1 MAKRSGVSVDSEN
14 INDDSDT
21 PVSKKRNRYM
31 HIDAMPCL
39 SSVNDVE
46 IFLLKVQNKR
56 LFGRL
61 NQNRRIEDELRKK
74 IDNLESHRIKDDALL
89 SLMSA
94 YLYQIQEELVML
106 KKRVSQTFPSPSH
119 QSISSIE
126 TEESILRL
134 CPNMKRNIIDDRLRE
149 TFERCTNMIRQ
160 IVGINSC
167 IDKKLEQVNSETKSN
182 AFHNERT
189 PPCSSSSFQSFSSES
204 RTEFDEANLLKESN
218 TFHEKPLHLQKC
230 LQELETKNRELSI
243 QNKVLQNEIA
253 LSENRLQ
260 QACVRVKDLED
271 ETEKLLVREEQTN
284 SRIAE
289 VNAQLRQAASKR
301 STVGKQLQ
309 QQPSTS
315 AIRNGPTDDGSR
327 RGDSNLQRSV
337 AENSEYEALAEQ
349 RLKEINTLTEQNKQ
363 SQRTIQMLRSKLEN
377 LDVDMVKQSPTYRNL
392 EVQFKLHLR
401 NSIQLKTIHGIVMT
415 EQAKVDNNMSLTT
428 EEQRTKKSPVVEQ
441 FEQNWRALKV
451 EEERLIAKQRRIE
464 IDEEYLRMKLRA
476 LDGRMQQ
483 MPNIMSVAESKLQ
496 KAKHEQKL
504 LKLKMSDVQA
514 ELNFTKE
521 ELERLRRLISSS
533 VVVPLSNADDVE
545 STLEKEES
553 LEPGEIDE
561 SDEDDEKFKDK
572 TLDEQVVELKK
583 QLRLSKRAI
592 ARCHA
597 AMDVYKTKSAE
608 NDDITVTTK
617 KLRMENSFLRAHI
630 RRIAKKIGVDRLE
643 FIKLADDMLSKQ
655 EVEIALLKTKLE
667 NKEGNMSTLYEE
679 IGTTGDALDQAL
691 SKNKTLADLISEKDN
706 AMLRMM
712 EKQLA
717 TSQQMRSLEG
727 EKKEL
732 AEMVRTLERQLQVQ
746 DADKEQL
753 LKKLSF
759 VESNLFRVVREG
771 QRVNELI
778 ANHRNEYVELQ
789 SNLLTSTQT
798 VKKLELSLE
807 TTRQDLTKHIE
818 LLENAQTE
826 ANRFRNTI
834 GQLEKKLR
842 RAYRGAEN
850 MKETT
855 VVDLQIRE
863 EQIFALKQKVLCA
876 LCKLNQLNRVLL
888 KCGHLFCHICIE
900 KLLKQRQ
907 RKCPSCMAL
916 FSQQDVKNVYI

>member
-1 MAKRSGVSVDSEN
+1 MAKRSGVSFGSVN
-14 INDDSDT
+14 INDDGDT
-21 PVSKKRNRYM
+21 LVSKKRSRYM
-31 HIDAMPCL
+31 HIDVMPCL

-46 IFLLKVQNKR
+46 IYLLKVQNKR
-56 LFGRL
+56 LFGRV

-74 IDNLESHRIKDDALL
+74 IDYLESHQMKDDALL
-89 SLMSA
+89 SLLSA
-94 YLYQIQEELVML
+94 YLYQIQEGLVML
-106 KKRVSQTFPSPSH
+106 LKHVSQTSSSYCH

-126 TEESILRL
+126 AEESILRL
-134 CPNMKRNIIDDRLRE
+134 FPNMKRNIIDDRLRE
-149 TFERCTNMIRQ
+149 AFERCMNMIRQ
-160 IVGINSC
+160 IDGINSC
-167 IDKKLEQVNSETKSN
+167 LDRKLDQVNSETKSN
-182 AFHNERT
+182 AFHSERT
-189 PPCSSSSFQSFSSES
+189 PPCSSSSSLSFSSER
-204 RTEFDEANLLKESN
+204 RTAFDEANLSKGSN
-218 TFHEKPLHLQKC
+218 TFHEKPFHLQKY
-230 LQELETKNRELSI
+230 LQELEAKNRELSL
-243 QNKVLQNEIA
+243 QNRVLQNEIA

-289 VNAQLRQAASKR
+289 VNAQLRQAAGKKS
-301 STVGKQLQ
+301 SVGKQLQ
-309 QQPSTS
+309 QQASTS
-315 AIRNGPTDDGSR
+315 VIRNGPTDDGGR
-327 RGDSNLQRSV
+327 RGDSNVQRSF

-363 SQRTIQMLRSKLEN
+363 SQRTIQMLRNKLEN
-377 LDVDMVKQSPTYRNL
+377 LDVDLVKQSPTYRDL

-401 NSIQLKTIHGIVMT
+401 DSIRLKAIHENVMN
-415 EQAKVDNNMSLTT
+415 EQAKVENMSLTT

-441 FEQNWRALKV
+441 LEQSWQVLKV
-451 EEERLIAKQRRIE
+451 EEEKLIAKQRRIE
-464 IDEEYLRMKLRA
+464 IDEEYLRMKLRS
-476 LDGRMQQ
+476 LDARMQQ

-521 ELERLRRLISSS
+521 ELERLRRLLSSS

-561 SDEDDEKFKDK
+561 SDEDDEKLRDK
-572 TLDEQVVELKK
+572 TIEEQVVELKK

-597 AMDVYKTKSAE
+597 AMDVYKAKSAE

-630 RRIAKKIGVDRLE
+630 RRMAKKIGVDRLE
-643 FIKLADDMLSKQ
+643 FIKLADDMLTKQ

-706 AMLRMM
+706 AMLKMM

-717 TSQQMRSLEG
+717 TSQAMRSLEG

-732 AEMVRTLERQLQVQ
+732 SEMVRTLERQLQVQ

-778 ANHRNEYVELQ
+778 ANHRNEYMELQ
-789 SNLLTSTQT
+789 SNLLISTQN
-798 VKKLELSLE
+798 VKRLESSLE
-807 TTRQDLTKHIE
+807 SSRQDLTKQIE

-850 MKETT
+850 IKETT

-888 KCGHLFCHICIE
+888 KCGHLFCDVCIDN
-900 KLLKQRQ
+900 LLKQRQ
-907 RKCPSCMAL
+907 RKCPNCMTI
-916 FSQQDVKNVYI
+916 FSHQDVRNVYF

>member
-1 MAKRSGVSVDSEN
+1 MAKRSGVSFGSVN
-14 INDDSDT
+14 INDDGDT
-21 PVSKKRNRYM
+21 LVSKKRSRYM
-31 HIDAMPCL
+31 HIDVMPCL

-46 IFLLKVQNKR
+46 IYLLKVQNKR
-56 LFGRL
+56 LFGRV

-74 IDNLESHRIKDDALL
+74 IDYLESHRMKDDALL
-89 SLMSA
+89 SLLSG

-106 KKRVSQTFPSPSH
+106 LKHVSKTSSSNCH
-119 QSISSIE
+119 ESINSIE
-126 TEESILRL
+126 AEESVLRL
-134 CPNMKRNIIDDRLRE
+134 FPNMKKNIIDDRLRE
-149 TFERCTNMIRQ
+149 AFERCMNMIRQ
-160 IVGINSC
+160 IGDINSC
-167 IDKKLEQVNSETKSN
+167 LDRKLDQVNSETKSN
-182 AFHNERT
+182 AFHSERT
-189 PPCSSSSFQSFSSES
+189 PPCSSSLSFSSEM
-204 RTEFDEANLLKESN
+204 RTAFDEANLSEKSN
-218 TFHEKPLHLQKC
+218 AFHEKCFHLQKC
-230 LQELETKNRELSI
+230 LEELEAKNRQLSL
-243 QNKVLQNEIA
+243 QNRVLQNEIA

-289 VNAQLRQAASKR
+289 VNAQLRQAAGKKS
-301 STVGKQLQ
+301 SVSKQLQ
-309 QQPSTS
+309 QQASTS
-315 AIRNGPTDDGSR
+315 VIRNGPTDDGGR
-327 RGDSNLQRSV
+327 RGDSNVQRSF

-363 SQRTIQMLRSKLEN
+363 SQRTIQMLRNKLEN
-377 LDVDMVKQSPTYRNL
+377 LDVDLVKQSPTYRDL

-401 NSIQLKTIHGIVMT
+401 DSIRLKAIHESVMN
-415 EQAKVDNNMSLTT
+415 EQAKVENNMSLTT

-441 FEQNWRALKV
+441 LEQSWQALKA
-451 EEERLIAKQRRIE
+451 EEEKLIAKQRRIE
-464 IDEEYLRMKLRA
+464 IDEEYLRMKLRT
-476 LDGRMQQ
+476 LDARMQQ

-514 ELNFTKE
+514 ELNFTRE
-521 ELERLRRLISSS
+521 ELERLRRLLSSS

-561 SDEDDEKFKDK
+561 SDEDDEKLRDK
-572 TLDEQVVELKK
+572 TVEEQVVELKK

-630 RRIAKKIGVDRLE
+630 RKMAKKIGVDRLE
-643 FIKLADDMLSKQ
+643 FIKLADDMLTKQ

-667 NKEGNMSTLYEE
+667 NKEGNMSTLYDE

-706 AMLRMM
+706 AMLKMM
-712 EKQLA
+712 ERQLA
-717 TSQQMRSLEG
+717 TSQAMRSLEG

-778 ANHRNEYVELQ
+778 ANHRNEYMELQ
-789 SNLLTSTQT
+789 SNLLTSTQN
-798 VKKLELSLE
+798 VKRLESSLE
-807 TTRQDLTKHIE
+807 TTRQDLTKQIE

-826 ANRFRNTI
+826 ANRFRSTI

-850 MKETT
+850 IKETT

-888 KCGHLFCHICIE
+888 KCGHLFCDVCIDN
-900 KLLKQRQ
+900 LLKQRQ
-907 RKCPSCMAL
+907 RKCPNCMTI
-916 FSQQDVKNVYI
+916 FSHQDVRNVYF

>member
-1 MAKRSGVSVDSEN
+1 MAKRSGVSFGSVN
-14 INDDSDT
+14 INDDGDT
-21 PVSKKRNRYM
+21 LVSKKRSRYM
-31 HIDAMPCL
+31 HIDVMPCL

-46 IFLLKVQNKR
+46 IYLLKVQNKR
-56 LFGRL
+56 LFGRV

-74 IDNLESHRIKDDALL
+74 IDYLESHRMKDDALL
-89 SLMSA
+89 SLLSG

-106 KKRVSQTFPSPSH
+106 LKHVSKTSSSNCH
-119 QSISSIE
+119 ESINSIE
-126 TEESILRL
+126 AEESVLRL
-134 CPNMKRNIIDDRLRE
+134 FPNMKKNIIDDRLRE
-149 TFERCTNMIRQ
+149 AFERCMNMIRQ
-160 IVGINSC
+160 IGDINSC
-167 IDKKLEQVNSETKSN
+167 LDRKLDQVNSETKSN
-182 AFHNERT
+182 AFHSERT
-189 PPCSSSSFQSFSSES
+189 PPCSSS
-204 RTEFDEANLLKESN
+204 
-218 TFHEKPLHLQKC
+218 
-230 LQELETKNRELSI
+230 LS
-243 QNKVLQNEIA
+243 VLQNEIA

-289 VNAQLRQAASKR
+289 VNAQLRQAAGKKS
-301 STVGKQLQ
+301 SVSKQLQ
-309 QQPSTS
+309 QQASTS
-315 AIRNGPTDDGSR
+315 VIRNGPTDDGGR
-327 RGDSNLQRSV
+327 RGDSNVQRSF

-363 SQRTIQMLRSKLEN
+363 SQRTIQMLRNKLEN
-377 LDVDMVKQSPTYRNL
+377 LDVDLVKQSPTYRDL

-401 NSIQLKTIHGIVMT
+401 DSIRLKAIHESVMN
-415 EQAKVDNNMSLTT
+415 EQAKVENNMSLTT

-441 FEQNWRALKV
+441 LEQSWQALKA
-451 EEERLIAKQRRIE
+451 EEEKLIAKQRRIE
-464 IDEEYLRMKLRA
+464 IDEEYLRMKLRT
-476 LDGRMQQ
+476 LDARMQQ

-514 ELNFTKE
+514 ELNFTRE
-521 ELERLRRLISSS
+521 ELERLRRLLSSS

-561 SDEDDEKFKDK
+561 SDEDDEKLRDK
-572 TLDEQVVELKK
+572 TVEEQVVELKK

-630 RRIAKKIGVDRLE
+630 RKMAKKIGVDRLE
-643 FIKLADDMLSKQ
+643 FIKLADDMLTKQ

-667 NKEGNMSTLYEE
+667 NKEGNMSTLYDE

-706 AMLRMM
+706 AMLKMM
-712 EKQLA
+712 ERQLA
-717 TSQQMRSLEG
+717 TSQAMRSLEG

-778 ANHRNEYVELQ
+778 ANHRNEYMELQ
-789 SNLLTSTQT
+789 SNLLTSTQN
-798 VKKLELSLE
+798 VKRLESSLE
-807 TTRQDLTKHIE
+807 TTRQDLTKQIE

-826 ANRFRNTI
+826 ANRFRSTI

-850 MKETT
+850 IKETT

-888 KCGHLFCHICIE
+888 KCGHLFCDVCIDN
-900 KLLKQRQ
+900 LLKQRQ
-907 RKCPSCMAL
+907 RKCPNCMTI
-916 FSQQDVKNVYI
+916 FSHQDVRNVYF

>member
-1 MAKRSGVSVDSEN
+1 
-14 INDDSDT
+14 
-21 PVSKKRNRYM
+21 
-31 HIDAMPCL
+31 
-39 SSVNDVE
+39 
-46 IFLLKVQNKR
+46 
-56 LFGRL
+56 
-61 NQNRRIEDELRKK
+61 
-74 IDNLESHRIKDDALL
+74 
-89 SLMSA
+89 
-94 YLYQIQEELVML
+94 
-106 KKRVSQTFPSPSH
+106 
-119 QSISSIE
+119 
-126 TEESILRL
+126 
-134 CPNMKRNIIDDRLRE
+134 
-149 TFERCTNMIRQ
+149 MIRQ

-327 RGDSNLQRSV
+327 RGDSNVQRSV

-441 FEQNWRALKV
+441 FEQNWQALKV

-476 LDGRMQQ
+476 LDARMQQ

-514 ELNFTKE
+514 ELNFTRE

-561 SDEDDEKFKDK
+561 SDEDDEKLKDK
-572 TLDEQVVELKK
+572 TLDEQ
-583 QLRLSKRAI
+583 
-592 ARCHA
+592 
-597 AMDVYKTKSAE
+597 TKSAE

-630 RRIAKKIGVDRLE
+630 RRMAKKIGVDRLE

-789 SNLLTSTQT
+789 SNLLTSTET
-798 VKKLELSLE
+798 VKKLEMSLE
-807 TTRQDLTKHIE
+807 STRQDLTKHIE

>member
-1 MAKRSGVSVDSEN
+1 MAKRSGVSFGSVN
-14 INDDSDT
+14 INDDGDT
-21 PVSKKRNRYM
+21 LVSKKRSRYM
-31 HIDAMPCL
+31 HIDVMPCL

-46 IFLLKVQNKR
+46 IYLLKVQNKR
-56 LFGRL
+56 LFGRV

-74 IDNLESHRIKDDALL
+74 IDYLESHQMKDDALL
-89 SLMSA
+89 SLLSA
-94 YLYQIQEELVML
+94 YLYQIQEGLIML
-106 KKRVSQTFPSPSH
+106 LKHVSQTSSSYCH

-126 TEESILRL
+126 AEESILRL
-134 CPNMKRNIIDDRLRE
+134 FPNMKRNIIDDRLRE
-149 TFERCTNMIRQ
+149 AFERCMNMIRQ
-160 IVGINSC
+160 IDGINSC
-167 IDKKLEQVNSETKSN
+167 LDRKLDQVNSETKSN
-182 AFHNERT
+182 AFHSERT
-189 PPCSSSSFQSFSSES
+189 PPCSSSSSLSFSSER
-204 RTEFDEANLLKESN
+204 RTAVDEANLSKGSN
-218 TFHEKPLHLQKC
+218 TFHEKPFHLQKY
-230 LQELETKNRELSI
+230 LQELEAKNRELSL
-243 QNKVLQNEIA
+243 QNRVLQNEIA

-289 VNAQLRQAASKR
+289 VNAQLRQAAGKKS
-301 STVGKQLQ
+301 SVVKQLQ
-309 QQPSTS
+309 QQASTS
-315 AIRNGPTDDGSR
+315 VIRNGPTDDGGR
-327 RGDSNLQRSV
+327 RGDSNVQRSF

-363 SQRTIQMLRSKLEN
+363 SQRTIQMLRNKLEN
-377 LDVDMVKQSPTYRNL
+377 LDVDLVKQSPTYRDL

-401 NSIQLKTIHGIVMT
+401 DSIRLKAIHENVMN
-415 EQAKVDNNMSLTT
+415 EQAKVENMSLTT

-441 FEQNWRALKV
+441 LEQSWQVLKV
-451 EEERLIAKQRRIE
+451 EEEKLIAKQRRIE
-464 IDEEYLRMKLRA
+464 IDEEYLRMKLRS
-476 LDGRMQQ
+476 LDARMQQ

-514 ELNFTKE
+514 ELNFTRE
-521 ELERLRRLISSS
+521 ELERLRRLLSSS

-561 SDEDDEKFKDK
+561 SDEDDEKLRDK
-572 TLDEQVVELKK
+572 TVEEQVVELKK

-597 AMDVYKTKSAE
+597 AMDVYKAKSAE

-630 RRIAKKIGVDRLE
+630 RRMAKKIGVDRLE
-643 FIKLADDMLSKQ
+643 FIKLADDMLTKQ

-706 AMLRMM
+706 AMLKMM

-717 TSQQMRSLEG
+717 TSQAMRSLEG

-732 AEMVRTLERQLQVQ
+732 SEMVRTLERQLQVQ

-789 SNLLTSTQT
+789 SNLLISTQN
-798 VKKLELSLE
+798 VKRLESSLE
-807 TTRQDLTKHIE
+807 SSRQDLTKQIE

-850 MKETT
+850 IKETT

-888 KCGHLFCHICIE
+888 KCGHLFCDVCIDN
-900 KLLKQRQ
+900 LLKQRQ
-907 RKCPSCMAL
+907 RKCPNCMTI
-916 FSQQDVKNVYI
+916 FSHQDVRNVYF